1 MTFARIPTHL
11 IVNIILAYTELEQW
25 KTART
30 LNSTS
35 KEIVS
40 NQKYDD
46 GCWGRRTMIIQNRCH
61 ICEKKNENLKWLR
74 YPVDDVIR
82 QRWIG
87 HCNTWHC
94 TISAIKSMLSDYAT
108 DNIVIL
114 RTPWLPSNKVT
125 IPRSDGSTSSGTAK
139 TNCVRHMNQNTYV
152 HVDWIQND
160 ERFSKL
166 VPLEHYTDAQ
176 PKYLAI

>member
-61 ICEKKNENLKWLR
+61 ICEKKNEKYTLR
-74 YPVDDVIR
+74 
-82 QRWIG
+82 
-87 HCNTWHC
+87 
-94 TISAIKSMLSDYAT
+94 
-108 DNIVIL
+108 
-114 RTPWLPSNKVT
+114 
-125 IPRSDGSTSSGTAK
+125 DGK
-139 TNCVRHMNQNTYV
+139 T
-152 HVDWIQND
+152 
-160 ERFSKL
+160 
-166 VPLEHYTDAQ
+166 
-176 PKYLAI
+176 

>member
-1 MTFARIPTHL
+1 MSVTHIPLHL
-11 IVNIILAYTELEQW
+11 IVDIVLAYTELEQW

-46 GCWGRRTMIIQNRCH
+46 GCWGRRTMIIQNSCH
-61 ICEKKNENLKWLR
+61 VCSKKNKNLKWLR
-74 YPVDDVIR
+74 YPADDVIR

-87 HCNTWHC
+87 HCNTWYC

-108 DNIVIL
+108 ENIFIL
-114 RTPWLPSNKVT
+114 RTPWLPSNNVN

-139 TNCVRHMNQNTYV
+139 TDCVRHMNKKTYV
-152 HVDWIQND
+152 HVDWIQNG
-160 ERFSKL
+160 EIFSKL
-166 VPLEHYTDAQ
+166 VPLGHYTNDQ